1 MSRFLIV
8 SSVLSLLL
16 GAFSFAQSAD
26 ESALP
31 VLELFNGRDL
41 EGWHVYVD
49 DPAIDPADVW
59 HVEDGLLRATGV
71 GKGYV
76 RTDMAYADYK
86 LQLEWRWP
94 SGPGNSGVMVNI
106 VNRDELWPKSF
117 EAQLKTGAAGDFG
130 SFVDARSNEEI
141 VSRNPKGV
149 STGRLPRPGPS
160 RENPLGEWNTYDI
173 VVEGDTITLAVNGG
187 QVNRMTGVRPT
198 AGMIGLQAEGTAI
211 DFRHITLTPLP
222 PAKDMYAPMPQ

>member
-1 MSRFLIV
+1 MRRFAIFSPVLLFV
-8 SSVLSLLL
+8 SSVTSL
-16 GAFSFAQSAD
+16 AQTAD
-26 ESALP
+26 ETTQP

-49 DPAIDPADVW
+49 DPAVDPADMW
-59 HVEDGLLRATGV
+59 RVEDGLLQATGV

-76 RTDMAYADYK
+76 RTDMAHADYK
-86 LQLEWRWP
+86 LRLEWRWP
-94 SGPGNSGVMVNI
+94 DGPGNSGVMVNI

-117 EAQLKTGAAGDFG
+117 EAQLKSGDAGSFA

-160 RENPLGEWNTYDI
+160 LENPLGEWNTYEI
-173 VVEGDTITLAVNGG
+173 VVAGDTITLSVNGD
-187 QVNRMTGVRPT
+187 QVNRMTGVRPS
-198 AGMIGLQAEGTAI
+198 AGMIGLQAEGAAI
-211 DFRHITLTPLP
+211 DFRQITLTPLP
-222 PAKDMYAPMPQ
+222 PAKDMHAPMPK